1 MTDVNPGASLSFE
14 TNELINQPVDPDYL
28 WLNLTLFG
36 VTTVLN
42 LSAILVLK
50 AKENTGIT
58 TLVIWDC
65 FVNILLTAIGTVTFS
80 PWSILH
86 SDALCAVFY
95 STLSTL
101 GTFNR
106 LVPIAVVLLRYI
118 MVCHPVFFINNGR
131 ERAIWRLILVA
142 LTFLCS
148 VVWVHQLCTSDIAY
162 RFLRC
167 MGREEVFR

>member
-1 MTDVNPGASLSFE
+1 MTAVSLFLE

-28 WLNLTLFG
+28 WLNLALLA

-42 LSAILVLK
+42 LSAIVVLA

-58 TLVIWDC
+58 SLIIVDC
-65 FVNILLTAIGTVTFS
+65 FINILITAFATVTFS
-80 PWSILH
+80 PWSILK
-86 SDALCAVFY
+86 SDALCAVSY

-106 LVPIAVVLLRYI
+106 LVPVAVVLLRYI

-131 ERAIWRLILVA
+131 EIAIWRLILGT
-142 LTFLCS
+142 LIGLCS
-148 VVWVHQLCTSDIAY
+148 VVWVHQVFTSHIAY